1 MQGIHA
7 WPMIA
12 ARARGGSR
20 RWPSGGA
27 SCRLRERVR
36 DVLGRQ
42 DVLRRDDLAL
52 DELADEEVAPVDVL
66 RLGE

>member
-12 ARARGGSR
+12 ARWVAKTFFGRGFVS
-20 RWPSGGA
+20 A
-27 SCRLRERVR
+27 SEMFLAV
-36 DVLGRQ
+36 GMYF
-42 DVLRRDDLAL
+42 RRDDLAL